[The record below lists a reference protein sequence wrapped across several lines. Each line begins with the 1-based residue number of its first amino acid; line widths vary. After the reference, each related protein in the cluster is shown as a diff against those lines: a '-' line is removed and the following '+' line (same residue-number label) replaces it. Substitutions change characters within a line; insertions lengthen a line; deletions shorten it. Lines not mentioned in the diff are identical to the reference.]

1 MKPGFCLPAQSLTPT
16 LLALFL
22 ALIGSGIA
30 QPPGYDE
37 LPRTPGTGPF
47 IPINDRPALE
57 VSVAPGGVLAL
68 TRNDSGTTND
78 LDYYFGENFSQRL
91 SILQDRPLL
100 FNVSKLG
107 YTSAGGT
114 LGQGGGGGTV
124 FTFVDD
130 LELKLVYIDA
140 EQTPQGGGFSM
151 QTVTSDKEF
160 WSSDLL
166 VTPNGEVLVM
176 GYFISLDRTRFQPRV
191 FRAAPGSS
199 PQGRFV
205 FEEIELG
212 LVGNYLGVVNG
223 APRMAFS
230 PGVFEGNLVY
240 FWTAQQFTADI
251 SLLVNVEI
259 DLDNAALPGAGA
271 APAATVQGTNLSC
284 GDHPTPGMN
293 RDATGGVGFRRRPQ
307 SASVSGSTTE
317 NELVPVYAFLDFH
330 WCLRI
335 LIPDPVGDPCP
346 IVVCPEFISG
356 FPYVGSYCSGNLLSG
371 IPNCWYSVGGF
382 LYRQRPGAGQNP
394 GGPVP
399 SGSETTG
406 LVAGGGAEFDSFP
419 VPGNSDNTGVPGD
432 GLFFSNASAVGP
444 AAQGAGTPVFGFRRI
459 LTDQSSIVPQIVQGQ
474 GLTAISV
481 SNPQSFPQQVDWVFT
496 EQDGSDFQTGSETLA
511 ANQTIEV
518 EVESPNVGLPGS
530 AYFHSAFGLTIQAL
544 VDLSSIVATPG
555 FGAPGVAAASA
566 WTMPY
571 ENPAAAGAGL
581 GRQPA
586 GAAVTRNT
594 GVAIHNVENVANT
607 CAFTAYDPAG
617 AEAASDEREFEPGQ
631 QNALFVDQLFANLS
645 SASGLLRIECT
656 SPVAVVGAQQE
667 STGAIVLTPARPE

>member
-1 MKPGFCLPAQSLTPT
+1 M
-16 LLALFL
+16 
-22 ALIGSGIA
+22 
-30 QPPGYDE
+30 
-37 LPRTPGTGPF
+37 PRTPGTGPF

-176 GYFISLDRTRFQPRV
+176 GYFISPDHVTRFQPRV
-191 FRAAPGSS
+191 FRAVPGSS
-199 PQGRFV
+199 PQGLFA

-212 LVGNYLGVVNG
+212 LVGHYLGAVNG

-240 FWTAQQFTADI
+240 FWAAQQFTGEV
-251 SLLVNVEI
+251 SVLVNVEI
-259 DLDNAALPGAGA
+259 DLDNAAPPGAGA
-271 APAATVQGTNLSC
+271 APAARVQGTTFAC
-284 GDHPTPGMN
+284 GDHVSPGVI
-293 RDATGGVGFRRRPQ
+293 RDAAGGVALREGSQ
-307 SASVSGSTTE
+307 SASVAGSTTG

-346 IVVCPEFISG
+346 LVVCPELGPG

-371 IPNCWYSVGGF
+371 IPNCWYSVASF
-382 LYRQRPGAGQNP
+382 LYRQRPGTGQNS
-394 GGPVP
+394 
-399 SGSETTG
+399 SGLPIPADSETTG
-406 LVAGGGAEFDSFP
+406 LVAGGGAEFDTFP
-419 VPGNSDNTGVPGD
+419 IPVGSDNTGVPGD
-432 GLFFSNASAVGP
+432 GLFFGNGLPEGSGV
-444 AAQGAGTPVFGFRRI
+444 QGAGTPVFGFRRI

-530 AYFHSAFGLTIQAL
+530 AYFRSAFGLTIQAL

-571 ENPAAAGAGL
+571 ENAAAAGSSL
-581 GRQPA
+581 GHQPA
-586 GAAVTRNT
+586 GAAVTRNM
-594 GVAIHNVENVANT
+594 GVAVHNVENVANT
-607 CAFTAYDPAG
+607 CTFTAYDPAG
-617 AEAASDEREFEPGQ
+617 AEAAAEEREFQPGRQ
-631 QNALFVDQLFANLS
+631 DALFVNQLFPSLS